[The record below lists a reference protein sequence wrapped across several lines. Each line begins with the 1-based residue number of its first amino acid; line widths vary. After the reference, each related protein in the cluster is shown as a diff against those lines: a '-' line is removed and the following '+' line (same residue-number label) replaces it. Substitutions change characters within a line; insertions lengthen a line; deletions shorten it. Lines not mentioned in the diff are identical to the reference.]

1 MLRGKKSNAPFDT
14 PSFEYLGE
22 TVMIP
27 SNVEMKIDFLKL
39 PKNPTQCLALAIDQS
54 KISSTLHLLNE
65 RYPKAGNDSFG
76 NENDTAQRQQK
87 RTTFT

>member
-14 PSFEYLGE
+14 PSFEYLPGE

-39 PKNPTQCLALAIDQS
+39 PKKKKIPLNVCVGYRPI

-65 RYPKAGNDSFG
+65 RYPKAGNDQFWQL
-76 NENDTAQRQQK
+76 NYQNYY
-87 RTTFT
+87 FTIM